1 MLRRK
6 LPIVRKFVPKI
17 QKEKVERFEN
27 LMVGIFLKMGKEY
40 SFVRAQKKVWFD
52 FFFGTEVAGEK
63 I

>member
-27 LMVGIFLKMGKEY
+27 LMVGIFLKMGKE
-40 SFVRAQKKVWFD
+40 FVCSCTKKYGLNI
-52 FFFGTEVAGEK
+52 FFCTEVAGEK